1 MVVFRNMPHTRAQ
14 SKSRA
19 PARAG
24 AATETAETAG
34 PVENSISADSQ
45 VDIEGEKD
53 RETMSDL
60 PKKLDDSGIILLRA
74 KVTKSIK
81 DVDDTKVN
89 AIDQAGIVSAAIER
103 AAPQNVILKYKQY
116 LKEIIE
122 DGDRKLHTRLSCFN
136 VKTNCFISR

>member
-1 MVVFRNMPHTRAQ
+1 MVAFQNMPHTRAK
-14 SKSRA
+14 SRSRA

-24 AATETAETAG
+24 AATETAESAG
-34 PVENSISADSQ
+34 PVEDSMISADSQ
-45 VDIEGEKD
+45 VDSEGNKD

-74 KVTKSIK
+74 KVTKSLK

-116 LKEIIE
+116 LLS
-122 DGDRKLHTRLSCFN
+122 LHIPSY
-136 VKTNCFISR
+136 